1 VTNVWTAALGQLRT
15 TARRSELQTYFEK
28 ITFVAEDVAAVRL
41 AVPDAPSRDYI
52 STYLLDQVQAAIAR
66 VANRPLSVQLLL
78 ADEQISTIDAQP
90 LQATLAL
97 APQPESRE
105 LDRVD
110 DDALGPRFTFDTF
123 VVGAANDLAAAA
135 AKSVAER
142 PGLQFN
148 PLFIHGGV
156 GIGKTHLLHAIGHL
170 ARQRQPGLRVRYVA
184 AETYIDDL
192 HAAWRQKDG
201 NARADL
207 RHHYRK
213 SVDVLL
219 VDDVQFLQGRD
230 RVQEEFFHL
239 FNALHQAGK
248 QIVLTGDRYPSEL
261 QDLSD
266 RLRSRFDWGL
276 VAELRAPDRDLRV
289 AILQRKALELS
300 LAVPPDVVYYLADH
314 LRNNV
319 RELEGALNKL
329 DAHARIG
336 RRAIDLTLA
345 RSVLGPIIELPS
357 RNLTVD
363 VIQRVTAQ
371 HFNLKVADLKGARRH
386 RSIVQPRMVAV
397 FLTRKH
403 TGMSF
408 PDIGRAFGGRDHS
421 TAIHACQKMEW
432 LLATDPAIQAAVQ
445 AIEIALGK

>member
-1 VTNVWTAALGQLRT
+1 LALGTPIATDR
-15 TARRSELQTYFEK
+15 AP
-28 ITFVAEDVAAVRL
+28 ADAA
-41 AVPDAPSRDYI
+41 
-52 STYLLDQVQAAIAR
+52 
-66 VANRPLSVQLLL
+66 
-78 ADEQISTIDAQP
+78 ADE
-90 LQATLAL
+90 
-97 APQPESRE
+97 
-105 LDRVD
+105 
-110 DDALGPRFTFDTF
+110 ALGPRFTFDAF
-123 VVGAANDLAAAA
+123 VIGAANELAAAA
-135 AKSVAER
+135 AQAVAER
-142 PGLQFN
+142 PGQQFN
-148 PLFIHGGV
+148 PLFLHGGV

-170 ARQRQPGLRVRYVA
+170 ARQKQPGLRVRYVA

-201 NARADL
+201 SARSDL

-213 SVDVLL
+213 SVDLLL
-219 VDDVQFLQGRD
+219 VDDVQFLQGREK
-230 RVQEEFFHL
+230 VQEEFFHL

-261 QDLSD
+261 QDFSD

-276 VAELRAPDRDLRV
+276 VAELRAPDRDLRT
-289 AILQRKALELS
+289 AILRRKAAEQGLQ
-300 LAVPPDVVYYLADH
+300 VPLDVIYYLADH

-336 RRAIDLTLA
+336 QRTIDATLA

-363 VIQRVTAQ
+363 VIQRVTSQ
-371 HFNLKVADLKGARRH
+371 HFGLKVADLKGTRRH
-386 RSIVQPRMVAV
+386 RSIVQPRMMAV

-403 TGMSF
+403 TNLSY

-432 LLATDPAIQAAVQ
+432 LLATDPAVQAAVQ
-445 AIEIALGK
+445 TIEIALGR